1 MCEFDFM
8 ETKTF
13 WLKQDWVVNQLI
25 DSSPMK
31 EVI

>member
-13 WLKQDWVVNQLI
+13 RWKQDWVVNQLI
-25 DSSPMK
+25 DSAPMK